1 MGREATNRL
10 YRYLRWM
17 ARILSVLYLAFF
29 LFMLIAHLAEDR
41 GQFLELTLREG
52 LGFLFIGVLFVGYLL
67 AWRWATLGG
76 ALGVF
81 ATIAFRIVIDAPA
94 LMLVAMA
101 FPGLLFL
108 LSQSHRPAWIRRP
121 GRREQ

>member
-1 MGREATNRL
+1 MEHETTHRRYG
-10 YRYLRWM
+10 YLRWA

-29 LFMLIAHLAEDR
+29 LFMFTGHVVEDW
-41 GQFLELTLREG
+41 GQFLALTLREG

-67 AWRWATLGG
+67 AWKRETLGG

-81 ATIAFRIVIDAPA
+81 ATIAFRIVIDAPI

-108 LSQSHRPAWIRRP
+108 LSQSHRFFQIGAP
-121 GRREQ
+121 GRRR